1 MGNMSL
7 SELFGFLKHPDTIE
21 FDGGSI
27 EPTDS
32 FKDNLNYIEEHENR
46 DGYFYPP
53 QVTSSTQSMDF
64 ASGEFDE
71 PQAVPNSRKPSPV
84 FQLPASHTLHIENP
98 LDKENARHE
107 DAGLIIHL
115 LGFIFGTRL
124 QFSDWRFDGKV
135 PTKYKNY
142 LFYSDGVQSHFI
154 THVYQYWKTLNSEQ
168 RKYYINILY
177 MHGRAKSCE
186 WEWDE
191 FLYQYMVFDAIYRF
205 YVMLGNPE
213 IQGHKHRINS
223 LCEHFRISCDPN
235 RIDEIYRLRNN
246 MFHEALWYS
255 GTPGLQ
261 KKPSDSHLIPK
272 CLERLN
278 AKLIVAVIGYKNKYS
293 MSAGWSDLY
302 FRGETFDKFS
312 VDPT

>member
-1 MGNMSL
+1 MSL

-27 EPTDS
+27 EPTAS
-32 FKDNLNYIEEHENR
+32 FQDGLNHIKKHENR

-53 QVTSSTQSMDF
+53 QVTSSTQAIDF
-64 ASGEFDE
+64 ETGQLGEH
-71 PQAVPNSRKPSPV
+71 QAVPNSRRPSPV
-84 FQLPASHTLHIENP
+84 FSLPASHILHIKNP
-98 LDKENARHE
+98 LDKENIRYE
-107 DAGLIIHL
+107 DAGMLIHL

-142 LFYSDGVQSHFI
+142 LFYPQDAQNHFI
-154 THVYQYWKTLNSEQ
+154 SHVYQQWKTLNSEQ

-177 MHGRAKSCE
+177 MHGKAKSCE

-205 YVMLGNPE
+205 YVMLGNTE
-213 IQGHKHRINS
+213 IIGGHKKRLEGLCKRFNIQYDPDRIT
-223 LCEHFRISCDPN
+223 RIY
-235 RIDEIYRLRNN
+235 ELRNDL
-246 MFHEALWYS
+246 FHEALWYG

-261 KKPSDSHLIPK
+261 KKQSDSHLIPK

-278 AKLIVAVIGYKNKYS
+278 SQLIVAVIGYKNNYS
-293 MSAGWSDLY
+293 ISASWSDLN
-302 FRGETFDKFS
+302 FRGETFDKFIS
-312 VDPT
+312 NP